1 MPHMA
6 RARGE
11 HGFTLIEILVVVM
24 IIGILAAI
32 AIPSFLSQ
40 SSKSRDAAAKVMGRT
55 AQQAIETYYTDAKS
69 YNTDAA
75 TLRGIEP
82 ALNNAVNLT
91 VSGTIDSYTI
101 SNDST
106 ANPTGTFTVKRDSAG
121 KITRTCSPA
130 GKGGCS
136 AAGTW

>member
-1 MPHMA
+1 MS
-6 RARGE
+6 RLRRE

-24 IIGILAAI
+24 IIGVLAAI

-40 SSKSRDAAAKVMGRT
+40 SGKSRDAAAKVAGRT

-69 YNTDAA
+69 YDTDAA

-82 ALNNAVNLT
+82 ALANAVNLT

-101 SNDST
+101 SSDST
-106 ANPTGTFTVKRDSAG
+106 SNPTETFTVTRSSAG
-121 KITRTCSPA
+121 AITRTCSPA
-130 GKGGCS
+130 GKGGCPVG
-136 AAGTW
+136 GTW

>member
-1 MPHMA
+1 MS
-6 RARGE
+6 RLRRE
-11 HGFTLIEILVVVM
+11 HGFTLIEILVVVL
-24 IIGILAAI
+24 IIGVLAAI

-40 SSKSRDAAAKVMGRT
+40 TGKSHDAAAKVTART

-69 YNTDAA
+69 YATDAA

-82 ALNNAVNLT
+82 ALTNAVNLT

-106 ANPTGTFTVKRDSAG
+106 SVPVETFTVTRSSAG
-121 KITRTCSPA
+121 AITRTCSPVN
-130 GKGGCS
+130 KGGCPAS
-136 AAGTW
+136 GTW

>member
-1 MPHMA
+1 MRHMS
-6 RARGE
+6 RLRSE

-40 SSKSRDAAAKVMGRT
+40 TGKSRDAAAKVAART
-55 AQQAIETYYTDAKS
+55 AQEAIETYYTDAKS

-82 ALNNAVNLT
+82 ALANAVNLT
-91 VSGTIDSYTI
+91 VSGTIDSYSI
-101 SNDST
+101 STDST
-106 ANPTGTFTVKRDSAG
+106 ATPVETFTVKRSDTGAM
-121 KITRTCSPA
+121 TRTCSPA
-130 GKGGCS
+130 GKSGCPS
-136 AAGTW
+136 SGKW

>member
-1 MPHMA
+1 MN
-6 RARGE
+6 RLRSEG
-11 HGFTLIEILVVVM
+11 GFTLIEILVVVM

-32 AIPSFLSQ
+32 AIPSFINQ
-40 SSKSRDAAAKVMGRT
+40 TSKGRDAAAKVMGRT

-82 ALNNAVNLT
+82 ALGNAVNLT

-101 SNDST
+101 SSDST
-106 ANPTGTFTVKRDSAG
+106 ASPAEIFTVTRDSAG
-121 KITRTCSPA
+121 KIMRTCVPA